1 VNLEE
6 RASYR
11 GLLGV
16 IAPDLPHGVTPKEW
30 IEMDS
35 PASHVSAQL
44 FEAERHEV
52 AFAKTEHAISS
63 TEMGVRRG
71 RRPK

>member
-6 RASYR
+6 RVSYR

-16 IAPDLPHGVTPKEW
+16 IAPGLPHGVTRKEW
-30 IEMDS
+30 IDMAS

-44 FEAERHEV
+44 FEVERHMV
-52 AFAKTEHAISS
+52 AFVKSEHAILS
-63 TEMGVRRG
+63 TGIGVRRG
-71 RRPK
+71 RRPR